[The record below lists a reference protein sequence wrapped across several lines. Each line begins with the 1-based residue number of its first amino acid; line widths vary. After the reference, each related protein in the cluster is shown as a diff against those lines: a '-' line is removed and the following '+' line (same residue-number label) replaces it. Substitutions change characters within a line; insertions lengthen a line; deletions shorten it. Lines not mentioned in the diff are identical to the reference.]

1 MIYLKGLVQNP
12 AERSGTRLEQ
22 GSRVAVI
29 GGGPAG
35 SFFTSFLLQMAKR
48 IGLELSVDVYEP
60 RDFTKPGQ
68 GCNMCG
74 GVISE
79 VLVQNLAVE
88 GIDLPDT
95 LIQRR
100 IDSYMLHMDVGSIRI
115 PTPLQEKR
123 IAAVHRGPGPRTFR
137 PMNANS
143 FDAHLLGR
151 AQELG
156 ARVVPNR
163 VRSID
168 WKDGKP
174 QVHARESLP
183 RSYDLVASAVGINT
197 KGVELRDVPGN
208 GYVAPG
214 GTKTWIS
221 EFYLGRNL
229 VKRYIGSSM
238 HIFLLDIPRL
248 DFCAL
253 IPKSD
258 YVTICLLGHDVDREL
273 AQTFLDSKQVREC
286 MPPLWVPP
294 RRFCHCSPSI
304 NVRSAERPFAD
315 RLVFIGDCATT
326 KLFKDGIGAAFRT
339 AKAAA
344 ITAVFKGISADDFSR
359 HYWPVCRAI
368 RGDNRVGRLVFAAT
382 RQIQRRPRARAALW
396 RTVADEQKGGSQPR
410 MSSILWDVF
419 TGSASYTSVLKRGVH
434 PAVWGRLLANFVL
447 KGNSI
452 APKRSRRSKMAPG
465 GTGAL
470 GKCFKDG
477 EVIYRQGDLGD
488 CMYVIQKGAVD
499 VFERRG
505 SQEFLLEELGQGD
518 FFGEMSLFDPEIRPK
533 TMRASGECWVYKL
546 ERDSLLRRLH
556 EDPSLAFRL
565 IQQMAYRIR
574 DLEESLMRK
583 AEPPSL

>member
-1 MIYLKGLVQNP
+1 VQP
-12 AERSGTRLEQ
+12 TGSRSDLRLEQ
-22 GSRVAVI
+22 GSKVAVV

-35 SFFTSFLLQMAKR
+35 SLFTSFLLQMAGR
-48 IGLELSVDVYEP
+48 AGVELDVDVYEP

-79 VLVQNLAVE
+79 ALVQSLAVE
-88 GIDLPDT
+88 GIPLPER

-100 IDSYMLHMDVGSIRI
+100 IDSYVLHMDVGSIRI

-143 FDAHLLGR
+143 FDHHLLGQ
-151 AQELG
+151 AQKLG
-156 ARVVPNR
+156 AQVLSERVQ
-163 VRSID
+163 SIG
-168 WKDGKP
+168 WENGKP
-174 QVHARESLP
+174 VVQARGAMP
-183 RSYDLVASAVGINT
+183 RGYDFVAAAVGVNT
-197 KGVELRDVPGN
+197 KGVELRDLPDN

-214 GTKTWIS
+214 STKTWIS

-238 HIFLLDIPRL
+238 HVFLLDIPRL

-258 YVTICLLGHDVDREL
+258 YVTICLLGHDIDQEL
-273 AQTFLDSKQVREC
+273 AQAFLDSKPVREC
-286 MPPLWVPP
+286 MPPLWEPP
-294 RRFCHCSPSI
+294 RRFCHCSPHI
-304 NVRSAERPFAD
+304 NVRSAVRPFAD

-344 ITAVFKGISADDFSR
+344 VTAVFNGISAEDFSR
-359 HYWPVCRAI
+359 HYWPTCRAI
-368 RGDNRVGRLVFAAT
+368 NSDNRLGRLVFAAT
-382 RQIQRRPRARAALW
+382 RQIQHRPRARKALW
-396 RTVADEQKGGSQPR
+396 SVVAAEQKRGGKAR
-410 MSSILWDVF
+410 MSTVLWDTF
-419 TGSASYTSVLKRGVH
+419 TGSASYSSVLKRSMH
-434 PAVWGRLLANFVL
+434 PSIWGRLLANWMTGG
-447 KGNSI
+447 KS
-452 APKRSRRSKMAPG
+452 ATADRSRRIDMASG

-477 EVIYRQGDLGD
+477 QVIYNQGDPGD
-488 CMYVIQKGAVD
+488 CMYVIQEGKVE
-499 VFERRG
+499 VFQRRG
-505 SQEFLLEELGQGD
+505 AQEFMLEELGKGE
-518 FFGEMSLFDPEIRPK
+518 FFGEMALFEPQVRAQ
-533 TMRASGECWVYKL
+533 TMRASGMTWVYTL
-546 ERDSLLRRLH
+546 ERDSLIRRLH

-574 DLEESLMRK
+574 DLEEAMMRK
-583 AEPPSL
+583 SEVPSV